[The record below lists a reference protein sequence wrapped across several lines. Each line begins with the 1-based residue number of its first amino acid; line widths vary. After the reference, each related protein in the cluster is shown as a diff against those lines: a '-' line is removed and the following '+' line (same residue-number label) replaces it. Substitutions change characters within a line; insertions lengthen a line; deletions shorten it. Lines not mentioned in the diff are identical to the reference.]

1 MFEIWIGSSA
11 FNQPVAAWDVGQ
23 VTKMSVRRRPR
34 VGSRRGWGGCGAGG
48 PLHATVSP
56 TRRARAV
63 AQQMFKGASA
73 FNQPVEAWDVGKV
86 TSMAGMFLSASA
98 FNQPVEA
105 WDVSQVINM
114 ASMFTTWTGSSAFNQ
129 PLAAW
134 DVGQVTSMASMF
146 AGTYALSDCNKLNT
160 HRSFEAQIPS
170 TWHYDWASVSCTT
183 PLLLPPPESPPEPP
197 TSPPS
202 LPPPEQPPTFS
213 DTYSL
218 QVALGE
224 WCADAAAA
232 QATHGPIS
240 AWDVSAVTYISLP
253 YVCQSTFNEDLNTW
267 DVRQVTN
274 MEVRRCPRREPEGL
288 GWLAGGRSFATGAPT
303 RATPCACGVACG
315 AGNVRLHR
323 FQRARGSMGRW
334 PRH

>member
-1 MFEIWIGSSA
+1 MFSGFGGRHG
-11 FNQPVAAWDVGQ
+11 FN
-23 VTKMSVRRRPR
+23 S
-34 VGSRRGWGGCGAGG
+34 
-48 PLHATVSP
+48 
-56 TRRARAV
+56 
-63 AQQMFKGASA
+63 
-73 FNQPVEAWDVGKV
+73 
-86 TSMAGMFLSASA
+86 
-98 FNQPVEA
+98 
-105 WDVSQVINM
+105 
-114 ASMFTTWTGSSAFNQ
+114 
-129 PLAAW
+129 
-134 DVGQVTSMASMF
+134 
-146 AGTYALSDCNKLNT
+146 ALSDCNKLST
-160 HRSFEAQIPS
+160 HTNFAAHPGRRWAS
-170 TWHYDWASVSCTT
+170 HWASVTCPS
-183 PLLLPPPESPPEPP
+183 PSPPPPESPPEPP
-197 TSPPS
+197 AAPPAS
-202 LPPPEQPPTFS
+202 AFS
-213 DTYSL
+213 DKASL